1 MCPPVD
7 EEEDVD
13 MEEFKGRLAEIDAE
27 EMTAEEEE
35 EEGEE
40 SEVDGREWLRTT
52 LTKASEQPTEPLSSL
67 KVTLS

>member
-13 MEEFKGRLAEIDAE
+13 TEEFKEQLAEIDAE
-27 EMTAEEEE
+27 EMPAEEEE

-40 SEVDGREWLRTT
+40 SEVDGRERLRIT
-52 LTKASEQPTEPLSSL
+52 LTKASEQQTESLSSL